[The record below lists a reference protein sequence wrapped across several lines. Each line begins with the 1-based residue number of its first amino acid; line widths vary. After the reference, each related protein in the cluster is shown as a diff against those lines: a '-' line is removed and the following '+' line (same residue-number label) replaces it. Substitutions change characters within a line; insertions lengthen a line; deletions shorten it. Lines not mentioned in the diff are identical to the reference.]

1 MDASTSHMYRQVVQ
15 KTYLITYSQANLE
28 KFPTRQ
34 SFANSV
40 VEAFASESTKWRL
53 LHWVCSMEDHQEGG
67 KHYHMA
73 LKFNMNK
80 RCLYAK
86 KSLVERHGISV
97 HFSDNHDNYYS
108 AYRYA
113 TKSDKE
119 AFHSDDHPNLVDAR
133 SPKTKAG
140 TKSLRK
146 SMAEKRLAK
155 NSKGACPSSSGN
167 PKRKSLS
174 KLDVSQLLIDQ
185 NIHNDI
191 ELLSLAHTQKEEG
204 KVDLAEFILKKTPKA
219 LNDLCALGEW
229 KLPITP
235 LKGKRKPEWKSLK
248 RPSKTNA
255 LSTALE
261 AGFLRQLQSLRTIMS
276 TLSSLQMLCVPYYR
290 KAGENT
296 ATS

>member
-1 MDASTSHMYRQVVQ
+1 MDASTSHMNRQVVR

-40 VEAFASESTKWRL
+40 VEAFASESTKCCL

-67 KHYHMA
+67 THYHMA

-80 RCLYAK
+80 RWLSAK
-86 KSLVERHGISV
+86 KSLVERHGISA
-97 HFSDNHDNYYS
+97 HFSDNHNNYYS

-113 TKSDKE
+113 TKSNKE
-119 AFHSDDHPNLVDAR
+119 AVHSDDHPNLVDAR

-146 SMAEKRLAK
+146 SMVEKQLAK

-167 PKRKSLS
+167 LKRKRLS
-174 KLDVSQLLIDQ
+174 NLDVSQLVIDQ

-191 ELLSLAHTQKEEG
+191 ELLSLAHIQKEEG

-219 LNDLCALGEW
+219 LNE
-229 KLPITP
+229 
-235 LKGKRKPEWKSLK
+235 
-248 RPSKTNA
+248 
-255 LSTALE
+255 LSTCTWRMETANH
-261 AGFLRQLQSLRTIMS
+261 S
-276 TLSSLQMLCVPYYR
+276 R
-290 KAGENT
+290 KENPNGNH
-296 ATS
+296 